1 MLSGIEKIIF
11 IAAVVL
17 AVALAFMEFRRK
29 YRLISAGQKVSRWD
43 QPLRRLWE
51 MAYRVFLQIPVF
63 ANRPVTGFFHAVIFW
78 GFLVFLGVTINHV
91 AEGFVAGLSLFG
103 HGTFYVLLLS
113 AANLFAGLIILAV
126 IYFFVRRYIFRAKT
140 LDRPSWQ
147 SLTVL
152 FFIFTLMV
160 SFIFYEAF
168 KVYSLGAAKGFSLAN
183 WAFHHVLPAQS
194 AISKAAVLFW
204 TKFLWWLH
212 ILIIMAFGVF
222 IMFSK
227 HLHLLAG
234 PVNLLFKNLGVQAEI
249 PLLNLEE
256 QEKFGTPQIN
266 DLSRKDLLDLFSC
279 AECGRCDDVCPAFQS
294 GKALSPKTLLDK
306 LKHHLLESGRQ
317 LRSDPAASLRGGAAS
332 LKKLLGEVVSEEE
345 VWDCTTCAACMQVCP
360 MLNEHIAK
368 IMGMRQY
375 GVLMESKFPEEFQTL
390 YRGLEN
396 QGNPWGINADTRS
409 DWSKDLQVP
418 LLAEKGET
426 DILLWVGC
434 AGSFDQ
440 QSQKI
445 TRSLVKI
452 LQRAGADFAILGN
465 EEKCC
470 GDPARRSGMEY
481 LFQIQAR
488 QNIET
493 LNRYRFR
500 RIVTACPHGY
510 HALKNEYA
518 KMGGVYQVLHH
529 SELIEE
535 LLAQGRI
542 RIAPASGAAVTYHDP
557 CYLGRY
563 NHIYGAPRRLLR
575 ALTGSRPREM
585 GASRETSFC
594 CGAGG
599 GGMWKEEK
607 TGKRIS
613 HCRLEQAEKTGAGTV
628 VTACPYCSIMF
639 HDAIAETGREAM
651 KTIDLAQA
659 VEEKLT

>member
-11 IAAVVL
+11 VAATAL
-17 AVALAFMEFRRK
+17 AAALAFIEFLHK
-29 YRLISAGQKVSRWD
+29 YRLISAGQKVQRLDRPW
-43 QPLRRLWE
+43 LRLRQMLVK
-51 MAYRVFLQIPVF
+51 VFLQTPVI
-63 ANRPVTGFFHAVIFW
+63 AQRPLTGFFHAFIFW
-78 GFLVFLGVTINHV
+78 GFLVFLGVTLNHV

-103 HGTFYVLLLS
+103 HGAINAMLLF

-126 IYFFVRRYIFRAKT
+126 VYFFARRYIFRAKS
-140 LDRPSWQ
+140 LLRPSWQ

-152 FFIFTLMV
+152 CFIFTLMV
-160 SFIFYEAF
+160 SFIYYEAF
-168 KVYSLGAAKGFSLAN
+168 KMTLPGAAPRAAANFLAN
-183 WAFHHVLPAQS
+183 LAFAGLPARL
-194 AISKAAVLFW
+194 ALAAQFTW
-204 TKFLWWLH
+204 TRFLWWLH

-222 IMFSK
+222 IMYSK

-234 PVNLLFKNLGVQAEI
+234 PLNLLFKNMGVKAEI

-256 QEKFGTPQIN
+256 QEKFGTPQIT

-294 GKALSPKTLLDK
+294 GKALSPRTLLDK
-306 LKHHLLESGRQ
+306 LKHHLLDSGKT
-317 LRSDPAASLRGGAAS
+317 LRSDPAG

-345 VWDCTTCAACMQVCP
+345 VWDCTTCAACMEVCP

-409 DWSKDLQVP
+409 EWAKDLQVP
-418 LLAEKGET
+418 LLGEKGET

-440 QSQKI
+440 HSQKI
-445 TRSLVKI
+445 TRALVKI
-452 LQRAGADFAILGN
+452 LQRAGVDFAILGN

-488 QNIET
+488 QNIKT
-493 LNRYRFR
+493 LNRYKFR
-500 RIVTACPHGY
+500 RIVTACPHGL

-518 KMGGVYQVLHH
+518 RMGGVYQVLHH

-542 RIAPASGAAVTYHDP
+542 RLAPADGAALTYHDP

-563 NHIYGAPRRLLR
+563 NRIYEAPRRILR

-585 GASRETSFC
+585 AASRETSFC

-613 HCRLEQAEKTGAGTV
+613 HCRLEQAEKTGAATM
-628 VTACPYCSIMF
+628 VTACPYCSVMF
-639 HDAIAETGREAM
+639 HDAIAETGREGM

-659 VEEKLT
+659 VEEKLI

>member
-11 IAAVVL
+11 VAAAAL
-17 AVALAFMEFRRK
+17 ALALAFREFLHK
-29 YRLISAGQKVSRWD
+29 YRLVTAGRAV
-43 QPLRRLWE
+43 RRLDRPGRRLGQ
-51 MAYRVFLQIPVF
+51 MLLKVFLQIPVISQ
-63 ANRPVTGFFHAVIFW
+63 RPVTGLFHAFIFW
-78 GFLVFLGVTINHV
+78 GFLVFLGVTLNHV
-91 AEGFVAGLSLFG
+91 AEGFVEGLSLFG
-103 HGTFYVLLLS
+103 HGALYALLLF
-113 AANLFAGLIILAV
+113 AANLFAGLIIVA
-126 IYFFVRRYIFRAKT
+126 IAYFLVRRYVVRVKS

-147 SLTVL
+147 SLIVL
-152 FFIFTLMV
+152 IFIFILMV
-160 SFIFYEAF
+160 SFVYYEAF
-168 KVYSLGAAKGFSLAN
+168 KMTLSSGTVIPLKNPANFLAN
-183 WAFHHVLPAQS
+183 LAYASLPSSLTSIPQLAW
-194 AISKAAVLFW
+194 L
-204 TKFLWWLH
+204 KFLWWLH
-212 ILIIMAFGVF
+212 ILVIMAFGVF
-222 IMFSK
+222 ILYSK

-234 PVNLLFKNLGVQAEI
+234 PLNLLFKNTGVKAEI
-249 PLLNLEE
+249 PVLDLET
-256 QEKFGTPQIN
+256 QEKFGTPQIT
-266 DLSRKDLLDLFSC
+266 DLTRKDLLDLFSC
-279 AECGRCDDVCPAFQS
+279 AECGRCDDVCPAYQS

-306 LKHHLLESGRQ
+306 LKHHLLEAGPR
-317 LRSDPAASLRGGAAS
+317 LRSDPGSLQ
-332 LKKLLGEVVSEEE
+332 KLLGEVVSEEE
-345 VWDCTTCAACMQVCP
+345 VWDCTTCGACMEVCP

-368 IMGMRQY
+368 IMGMRQF
-375 GVLMESKFPEEFQTL
+375 GVLMESRFPEEFQTL

-409 DWSKDLQVP
+409 EWAGGLSVP
-418 LLAEKGET
+418 LLSDKGET

-445 TRSLVKI
+445 TRSLVNI
-452 LQRAGADFAILGN
+452 LLRAGVDFAILGN

-493 LNRYRFR
+493 LGRYKFR

-510 HALKNEYA
+510 HVLKNEYA
-518 KMGGVYQVLHH
+518 KMGVEYTVLHH

-542 RIAPASGAAVTYHDP
+542 RLAGSGQAAVTYHDP

-563 NHIYGAPRRLLR
+563 NQIYEAPRRVLA
-575 ALTGSRPREM
+575 ALNGSRPREM
-585 GASRETSFC
+585 AASRKTSFC

-613 HCRLEQAEKTGAGTV
+613 HCRLEQAEKTGAASII
-628 VTACPYCSIMF
+628 TACPYCSIMF
-639 HDAIAETGREAM
+639 HDAIAETGRENLRS
-651 KTIDLAQA
+651 IDLAQA
-659 VEEKLT
+659 IEERLT

>member
-1 MLSGIEKIIF
+1 MLSFVEKILF
-11 IAAVVL
+11 VA
-17 AVALAFMEFRRK
+17 AVALAVGLAFNELRRK
-29 YRLISAGQKVSRWD
+29 FTLIASGQKVSRWD
-43 QPLRRLWE
+43 QPLKRLWE
-51 MAYRVFLQIPVF
+51 MFYRVFLQLPVF
-63 ANRPVTGFFHAVIFW
+63 AQRPITGFFHAVIFW
-78 GFLVFLGVTINHV
+78 GFLVFLGVTLNHV
-91 AEGFVAGLSLFG
+91 AEGFFAGFSLFG
-103 HGTFYVLLLS
+103 HGALYSLLLF
-113 AANLFAGLIILAV
+113 AANLFAGLIIVAV
-126 IYFFVRRYIFRAKT
+126 LYFFVRRYIVRVKS
-140 LDRPSWQ
+140 LVRPSWQ

-160 SFIFYEAF
+160 SFLFYEAIKIYEF
-168 KVYSLGAAKGFSLAN
+168 GMVKGNFLAN
-183 WAFHHVLPAQS
+183 WILFNILPSPSAVSPVLALSTTQ
-194 AISKAAVLFW
+194 IWV
-204 TKFLWWLH
+204 KFLWWLH

-222 IMFSK
+222 ITYSK

-234 PVNLLFKNLGVQAEI
+234 PANLLFKNLGVKAEI
-249 PLLNLEE
+249 PVVNLEE
-256 QEKFGTPQIN
+256 QEKFGTPQVT
-266 DLSRKDLLDLFSC
+266 DLTRKDLLDLFSC

-294 GKALSPKTLLDK
+294 GKALSPRTLLDK
-306 LKHHLLESGRQ
+306 LKHHLLDS
-317 LRSDPAASLRGGAAS
+317 AASLRGGSAG

-345 VWDCTTCAACMQVCP
+345 VWDCTTCGACMQVCP

-409 DWSKDLQVP
+409 DWAQDLQVP
-418 LLAEKGET
+418 LLAAKGET

-445 TRSLVKI
+445 SRSLVKI
-452 LQRAGADFAILGN
+452 LQRAGCDFAILGN
-465 EEKCC
+465 EETCC

-481 LFQIQAR
+481 LYQVQAR

-493 LNRYRFR
+493 LGRYKFR

-510 HALKNEYA
+510 HVLKNEYP
-518 KMGGVYQVLHH
+518 KLGGVYPVLHH
-529 SELIEE
+529 SELLHE

-542 RIAPASGAAVTYHDP
+542 RLAAGGSAPATYHDP

-563 NHIYGAPRRLLR
+563 NQVYEKPRRLLQSLSG
-575 ALTGSRPREM
+575 ARPREM
-585 GASRETSFC
+585 AANRETSFC

-607 TGKRIS
+607 SGKRIS
-613 HCRLEQAEKTGAGTV
+613 HCRLEQAAATGASAI
-628 VTACPYCSIMF
+628 VTACPFCSIMF
-639 HDAIAETGREAM
+639 HDAIAETGREGM
-651 KTIDLAQA
+651 KTLDLAQA
-659 VEEKLT
+659 IEERLL

>member
-1 MLSGIEKIIF
+1 MLSMSERILF
-11 IAAVVL
+11 AAAAAL
-17 AVALAFMEFRRK
+17 AVGLALAGFLRK
-29 YRLISAGQKVSRWD
+29 LRLINSGRKTDRCDHPGQRLGQMLFKV
-43 QPLRRLWE
+43 L
-51 MAYRVFLQIPVF
+51 LQIPVISQ
-63 ANRPVTGFFHAVIFW
+63 RPVTGVFHGFIFW
-78 GFLVFLGVTINHV
+78 GFLVFLGVTLNHV
-91 AEGFVAGLSLFG
+91 AEGFFPGFSLFG
-103 HGTFYVLLLS
+103 HGALYSILLF

-126 IYFFVRRYIFRAKT
+126 IYFFVRRYIVRVKS
-140 LDRPSWQ
+140 LERPSWQ

-152 FFIFTLMV
+152 CFILILMV

-168 KVYSLGAAKGFSLAN
+168 KIYELGMVQGNFLAN
-183 WAFHHVLPAQS
+183 WTYATILPPAS
-194 AISKAAVLFW
+194 AVSSHFIQATAHFW
-204 TKFLWWLH
+204 VKFLWWLH
-212 ILIIMAFGVF
+212 ILVIMAFGVF
-222 IMFSK
+222 ILYSK

-234 PVNLLFKNLGVQAEI
+234 PVNLFFRNTGVKAEI
-249 PLLNLEE
+249 PLVNLEE
-256 QEKFGTPQIN
+256 QEKFGTPQVT
-266 DLSRKDLLDLFSC
+266 DLTRKDLLDLFSC

-294 GKALSPKTLLDK
+294 GKALSPRTLLDK
-306 LKHHLLESGRQ
+306 LKHHLLDSEKTLGT
-317 LRSDPAASLRGGAAS
+317 DPAA

-345 VWDCTTCAACMQVCP
+345 VWDCTTCAACMEVCP

-368 IMGMRQY
+368 IMGMRQF
-375 GVLMESKFPEEFQTL
+375 GVLMESRFPEEFQTL

-409 DWSKDLQVP
+409 EWARDLQVP
-418 LLAEKGET
+418 LLGEKGET

-452 LQRAGADFAILGN
+452 LQRAGADFAFLGN

-493 LNRYRFR
+493 LNRYKFR

-510 HALKNEYA
+510 HVLKNEYA
-518 KMGGVYQVLHH
+518 KMGGHYRVLHH
-529 SELIEE
+529 SELLHEF
-535 LLAQGRI
+535 LAQDKI
-542 RIAPASGAAVTYHDP
+542 RIAGADAATITYHDP

-563 NHIYGAPRRLLR
+563 NHIYEQPRRLLENLHR
-575 ALTGSRPREM
+575 RRPLEM
-585 GASRETSFC
+585 AASKQTSFC

-607 TGKRIS
+607 SGKRIS
-613 HCRLEQAEKTGAGTV
+613 HCRMEQAEKAGADTI
-628 VTACPYCSIMF
+628 VTACPFCSIMF
-639 HDAIAETGREAM
+639 HDAIAETGREKM
-651 KTIDLAQA
+651 KTLDLAQA
-659 VEEKLT
+659 IEEKLI

>member
-11 IAAVVL
+11 IAVA
-17 AVALAFMEFRRK
+17 ALAMALALMEFRRK
-29 YRLISAGQKVSRWD
+29 YRLIGAGRKVSRLD

-51 MAYRVFLQIPVF
+51 TFYRVFLQIPVF

-78 GFLVFLGVTINHV
+78 GFLVFLGVTLNHV

-103 HGTFYVLLLS
+103 HGRIYALLLF

-126 IYFFVRRYIFRAKT
+126 LYFFVRRYIFRAKS
-140 LDRPSWQ
+140 LERPSWQ

-152 FFIFTLMV
+152 CFIFTLMA
-160 SFIFYEAF
+160 SFLFYEAL
-168 KVYSLGAAKGFSLAN
+168 KIYGPGPLKGNFLAN
-183 WAFHHVLPAQS
+183 WIYVHLLPS
-194 AISKAAVLFW
+194 PYTFTVHSFISTIPLW
-204 TKFLWWLH
+204 LKFLWWLH

-234 PVNLLFKNLGVQAEI
+234 PINLLFKNMGVQAEI

-256 QEKFGTPQIN
+256 QEKFGTPQIT

-294 GKALSPKTLLDK
+294 GKSLSPKTLLEK
-306 LKHHLLESGRQ
+306 LKQHLLESGPR
-317 LRSDPAASLRGGAAS
+317 LRSDPAG

-345 VWDCTTCAACMQVCP
+345 VWDCTTCGACMQVCP

-375 GVLMESKFPEEFQTL
+375 GVLMESRFPEEFQTL

-409 DWSKDLQVP
+409 DWANDLQVP
-418 LLAEKGET
+418 LLSEKGET
-426 DILLWVGC
+426 DVLLWVGC

-452 LQRAGADFAILGN
+452 LQRAGVDFAILGN

-481 LFQIQAR
+481 LFQVQAR

-493 LNRYRFR
+493 LNRYKFR

-510 HALKNEYA
+510 HVLKNEYA
-518 KMGGVYQVLHH
+518 KMGGVYRVLHH

-542 RIAPASGAAVTYHDP
+542 RVTPAAGAAVVYHDP

-563 NHIYGAPRRLLR
+563 NHIYEAPRRLLR

-639 HDAIAETGREAM
+639 HDAIAETGREGM

>member
-1 MLSGIEKIIF
+1 MLSFAEKILF
-11 IAAVVL
+11 VA
-17 AVALAFMEFRRK
+17 AVALAVGLAFREFLRK
-29 YRLISAGQKVSRWD
+29 YRLISRGQKVARFD
-43 QPLRRLWE
+43 RPLRRLWA
-51 MAYRVFLQIPVF
+51 MAYRVLLQIPVF
-63 ANRPVTGFFHAVIFW
+63 SQRPVTGFFHAVIFW
-78 GFLVFLGVTINHV
+78 GFLVFMGVTLNHV

-103 HGTFYVLLLS
+103 HGAFYSLLLF
-113 AANLFAGLIILAV
+113 AANLFAALIILAV
-126 IYFFVRRYIFRAKT
+126 LYFFTRRYIFRAKS

-152 FFIFTLMV
+152 SFILILMV

-168 KVYSLGAAKGFSLAN
+168 KIYELGFVKGDFLAD
-183 WAFHHVLPAQS
+183 WAYV
-194 AISKAAVLFW
+194 AILAPGGNVSPHFIQTTVRFW
-204 TKFLWWLH
+204 VKFLWWLH
-212 ILIIMAFGVF
+212 ILVIMAFGVF

-234 PVNLLFKNLGVQAEI
+234 PINLVFQNLGVKAEI
-249 PLLNLEE
+249 PVVNLEE
-256 QEKFGTPQIN
+256 QEKFGTPQVT
-266 DLSRKDLLDLFSC
+266 DLTRKDLLDLFSC

-294 GKALSPKTLLDK
+294 GKALSPRTLLDK
-306 LKHHLLESGRQ
+306 LKHHLLDSSKQ
-317 LRSDPAASLRGGAAS
+317 LRSDPAS

-345 VWDCTTCAACMQVCP
+345 VWDCTTCGACMQVCP

-375 GVLMESKFPEEFQTL
+375 GVLMESKFPEEFQAL

-396 QGNPWGINADTRS
+396 QGNPWGLNADTRS
-409 DWSKDLQVP
+409 DWAKDLQVP
-418 LLAEKGET
+418 LIADKGES

-452 LQRAGADFAILGN
+452 MQRAGCDFAILGN
-465 EEKCC
+465 EEACC

-481 LFQIQAR
+481 LYQVQAR

-493 LNRYRFR
+493 LGRYKFR

-510 HALKNEYA
+510 HVLKNEYP
-518 KMGGVYQVLHH
+518 KLGGVYPVLHH
-529 SELIEE
+529 SELLHE
-535 LLAQGRI
+535 LLALGRI
-542 RIAPASGAAVTYHDP
+542 RLAPAAGAAVTYHDP

-563 NHIYGAPRRLLR
+563 NQVYEKPRRLLQS
-575 ALTGSRPREM
+575 LSGTRPREM
-585 GASRETSFC
+585 AANRETSFC

-607 TGKRIS
+607 SGKRIS
-613 HCRLEQAEKTGAGTV
+613 HCRLEQAAATGASAI
-628 VTACPYCSIMF
+628 VTACPFCSIMF
-639 HDAIAETGREAM
+639 HDAIAETGREGM

-659 VEEKLT
+659 IEERLL